1 MDLNHRRE
9 AAARERLALLRS
21 HDRSAYAQLVARH
34 KSSRVADL
42 LAQTNDCLRHLSE
55 RLRLVGCCGSGGA
68 GRAPGDAGG
77 SGRAA
82 GSHTGS
88 GHLDG
93 GGGSHTPQGGSGSG
107 DGGVISS
114 PEEWAR
120 QMVFDAN
127 VAAAPE
133 GLQAELRAYQMK
145 GLRWLVGLHNHH
157 LNGILADEMG
167 LGKTVQVLAFLTYL
181 AEQQPCKACPHL
193 ILVPASLI
201 ANWWAAVCNLSS
213 LLDATLLTGL
223 CELSQTM

>member
-1 MDLNHRRE
+1 MGLTHRRE

-55 RLRLVGCCGSGGA
+55 RLQLVGCGGGSGVGRASGGA
-68 GRAPGDAGG
+68 TG

-82 GSHTGS
+82 GGHTG
-88 GHLDG
+88 G
-93 GGGSHTPQGGSGSG
+93 GRLGGSSSSSHMPQGDSGSADG
-107 DGGVISS
+107 GGVISS

-120 QMVFDAN
+120 RMVFDAD

-145 GLRWLVGLHNHH
+145 
-157 LNGILADEMG
+157 
-167 LGKTVQVLAFLTYL
+167 VQA
-181 AEQQPCKACPHL
+181 
-193 ILVPASLI
+193 
-201 ANWWAAVCNLSS
+201 
-213 LLDATLLTGL
+213 LLYSVHGQHCCCICDAI
-223 CELSQTM
+223 